1 VGEIET
7 DALAGTIETVAL
19 SDAVVSAAL
28 CAVTVTEL
36 DGSDLGA
43 VYMPEEVTVPT
54 VEFPPSAP
62 FTIQFTA
69 VLLVPETA
77 ALNCWEFPTCRL
89 ALVGETE
96 TETSPERAAVT
107 ETAALA
113 EALDCATLRAVTV
126 MVPDGATGGALYKP
140 DEEIIPVV
148 ELPPIFS
155 LTSHLTALSP
165 VPDTEALN
173 CSDCP
178 TPRVEELGEIETLT
192 DPFVRGRIPL
202 LPSPAAPPHAQK
214 VRQIKRGN
222 RTRSRGFLI
231 GRFWPTHPEK
241 NKVTK
246 GHMRGTSQK
255 YIFFPLR

>member
-1 VGEIET
+1 MIET
-7 DALAGTIETVAL
+7 GALAE
-19 SDAVVSAAL
+19 AVVCAAL
-28 CAVTVTEL
+28 CAVTATEL
-36 DGSDLGA
+36 DGTAAGA
-43 VYMPEEVTVPT
+43 VYMPDEVTVPT

-62 FTIQFTA
+62 FTIQFAA
-69 VLLVPETA
+69 VLLVPETV
-77 ALNCWEFPTCRL
+77 ALNCWECPTGRL
-89 ALVGETE
+89 TLSGET
-96 TETSPERAAVT
+96 AI
-107 ETAALA
+107 ETAAA
-113 EALDCATLRAVTV
+113 GTDTTDTEALAAALAFATLCAVIV
-126 MVPDGATGGALYKP
+126 MVPGSAIVGALYKP
-140 DEEIIPVV
+140 DEEIVPAV